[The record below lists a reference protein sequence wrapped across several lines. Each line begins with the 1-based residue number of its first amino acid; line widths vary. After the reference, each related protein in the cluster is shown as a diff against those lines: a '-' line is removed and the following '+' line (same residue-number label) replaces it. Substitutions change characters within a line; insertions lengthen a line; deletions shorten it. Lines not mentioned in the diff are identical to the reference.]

1 MERGKVEQFQ
11 GPLFHQDRVI
21 KTSSGFSLFPP
32 TMCARERER
41 EEGGQSDAPHLLT
54 NPPVST
60 LIIIDAKKNQVS
72 QAFGGVLCLCFF
84 LGSVVLTFTFFS
96 PGSSE

>member
-1 MERGKVEQFQ
+1 
-11 GPLFHQDRVI
+11 
-21 KTSSGFSLFPP
+21 
-32 TMCARERER
+32 MCARERER

-60 LIIIDAKKNQVS
+60 LIIIDAKKIKYPRRLE
-72 QAFGGVLCLCFF
+72 AFCVCGFF

-96 PGSSE
+96 HQEAANKPN

>member
-21 KTSSGFSLFPP
+21 KTSSGLSLFSP

-60 LIIIDAKKNQVS
+60 LIIIDAKKIKYPRRLE
-72 QAFGGVLCLCFF
+72 AFCVCVFF
-84 LGSVVLTFTFFS
+84 
-96 PGSSE
+96 

>member
-1 MERGKVEQFQ
+1 
-11 GPLFHQDRVI
+11 
-21 KTSSGFSLFPP
+21 
-32 TMCARERER
+32 MCARERER

-60 LIIIDAKKNQVS
+60 LIIIDAKKNHWRLS
-72 QAFGGVLCLCFF
+72 GKYPRRLEAFCVCVF